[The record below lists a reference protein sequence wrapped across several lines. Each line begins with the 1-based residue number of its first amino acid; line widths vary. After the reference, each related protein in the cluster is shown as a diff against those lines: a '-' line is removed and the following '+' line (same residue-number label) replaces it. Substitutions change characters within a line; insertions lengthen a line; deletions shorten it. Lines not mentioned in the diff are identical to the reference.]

1 MPTNLYGPG
10 DNFDLDT
17 SHVIPALLRK
27 AHEAKLRNERRTVIW
42 GSGTPRREFMHV
54 EDCADALVHVMKVYS
69 AAEHIN
75 IGTGEE
81 LTIAAL
87 ARLIAD
93 VVGFSGELVFD
104 PSKPDGTPRKLMD
117 GAKLASLGWRS
128 RIGLRDGLAQ
138 TYQAFTSC
146 PTARLSVLGAH

>member
-1 MPTNLYGPG
+1 
-10 DNFDLDT
+10 
-17 SHVIPALLRK
+17 
-27 AHEAKLRNERRTVIW
+27 
-42 GSGTPRREFMHV
+42 MHV
-54 EDCADALVHVMKVYS
+54 DDCADALVHVMKVYS

-104 PSKPDGTPRKLMD
+104 PQNPMGRRASSWTGRSSPAWAGVPASACATVSLKPTRP
-117 GAKLASLGWRS
+117 S
-128 RIGLRDGLAQ
+128 RPA
-138 TYQAFTSC
+138 
-146 PTARLSVLGAH
+146 PARLSVLGAH